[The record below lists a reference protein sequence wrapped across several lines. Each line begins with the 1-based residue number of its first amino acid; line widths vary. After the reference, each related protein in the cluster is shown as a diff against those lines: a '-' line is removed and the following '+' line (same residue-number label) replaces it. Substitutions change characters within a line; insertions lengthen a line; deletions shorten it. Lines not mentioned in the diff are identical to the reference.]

1 MTDPIALSTAAQP
14 AQAAAGADA
23 PGAVR
28 QQAFDPVETRM
39 FARMM
44 QGVNLPP
51 PSVAAPSTMRDAA
64 MSVVAQLSGNP
75 TIEDLRRGIL
85 ASFDARDP
93 IRTMVAMTDYSMQ
106 AHAMF
111 TKLHIA
117 TGLASAATSLFG
129 GLLKNQQ
136 Q

>member
-1 MTDPIALSTAAQP
+1 MTDPIALNTAAQP
-14 AQAAAGADA
+14 AQATAGAQA
-23 PGAVR
+23 PGAAQ

-51 PSVAAPSTMRDAA
+51 PSVAAPSSMRDAA
-64 MSVVAQLSGNP
+64 MSVVAQLSGHNHS
-75 TIEDLRRGIL
+75 IDDLRRSMLESIDL
-85 ASFDARDP
+85 RDP
-93 IRTMVAMTDYSMQ
+93 IRTMVAMTDHSMQ

-136 Q
+136 